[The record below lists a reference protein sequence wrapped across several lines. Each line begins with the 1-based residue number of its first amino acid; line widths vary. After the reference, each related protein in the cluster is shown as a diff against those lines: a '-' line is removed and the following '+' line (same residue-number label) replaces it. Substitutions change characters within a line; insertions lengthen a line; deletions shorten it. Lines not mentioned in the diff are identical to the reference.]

1 LAQVIGAKEGS
12 VISNTKYKKALAE
25 LVEAIEHAEVI
36 PDFLPS
42 PDQLVLKDETVRVT
56 LDLNKRSVD
65 FFKSSARENG
75 VPYQSMIRKVLDIY
89 AERYLHE
96 RL

>member
-1 LAQVIGAKEGS
+1 MS
-12 VISNTKYKKALAE
+12 DSNYEKAPAE
-25 LVEAIEHAEVI
+25 LAEAIEQAEVI

-42 PDQLVLKDETVRVT
+42 PDRLVLREETVRVT
-56 LDLNKRSVD
+56 LNLNKRSVD

-75 VPYQSMIRKVLDIY
+75 VPYQSMIRRVVDIY

-96 RL
+96 RS